1 MKSSFVYIV
10 SSLNRTIY
18 IGVTSNIE
26 RRVYEHKMK
35 LVPGF
40 TQRYNVT
47 RLVYLEEFA
56 DIRDAIAREKQ
67 LKGWLR
73 NRKVALIQEKNPKWD
88 DLAANWFKSSQK

>member
-1 MKSSFVYIV
+1 M

-26 RRVYEHKMK
+26 QRIHEHKMK
-35 LVPGF
+35 LIPGF

-56 DIRDAIAREKQ
+56 DVRDAIAREKQ

-73 NRKVALIQEKNPKWD
+73 SRKAALIQEKNPKWD
-88 DLAANWFKSSQK
+88 DLAANWFKPAKKENK